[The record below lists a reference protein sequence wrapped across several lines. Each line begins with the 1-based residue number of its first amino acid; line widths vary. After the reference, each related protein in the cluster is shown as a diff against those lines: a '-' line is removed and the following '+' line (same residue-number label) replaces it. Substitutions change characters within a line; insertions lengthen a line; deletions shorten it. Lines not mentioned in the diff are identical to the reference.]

1 MLFWKHL
8 LLGKASGSQQISF
21 GRFRVLQMRAGLQIK
36 GCGVHLVCGAFA
48 YGSSRTQKVVSLS
61 SCESELHAMVN
72 TLCDGIFLRS
82 CLEFLTGATIEH
94 YLFTDSSSA
103 KQPAIR
109 QGVGKVKHVAGKL
122 LWIQDAVLNKQVMLI
137 QVPTMW
143 NLSDIGTKP
152 LGAKRLRLL
161 LHEIGVST
169 HEGKIHCGP
178 GRVRTAIFKAWRW
191 KVERR

>member
-1 MLFWKHL
+1 M
-8 LLGKASGSQQISF
+8 
-21 GRFRVLQMRAGLQIK
+21 
-36 GCGVHLVCGAFA
+36 
-48 YGSSRTQKVVSLS
+48 VS
-61 SCESELHAMVN
+61 

-161 LHEIGVST
+161 LHDIGVST

-178 GRVRTAIFKAWRW
+178 GRVRAAIFKAWRW
-191 KVERR
+191 KVERK

>member
-1 MLFWKHL
+1 MDTRCS
-8 LLGKASGSQQISF
+8 AEQ
-21 GRFRVLQMRAGLQIK
+21 
-36 GCGVHLVCGAFA
+36 
-48 YGSSRTQKVVSLS
+48 
-61 SCESELHAMVN
+61 
-72 TLCDGIFLRS
+72 
-82 CLEFLTGATIEH
+82 TGDA
-94 YLFTDSSSA
+94 DSSS
-103 KQPAIR
+103 
-109 QGVGKVKHVAGKL
+109 
-122 LWIQDAVLNKQVMLI
+122 
-137 QVPTMW
+137 MW